1 MKEKNNMILNYN
13 NQIAKLQTKLEETQL
28 NTSKWQSELDLI
40 LKNAS
45 QKSLLLGQVKMAT
58 NNLFVI
64 VKNHLNNRLNV
75 PSGTLAQLD
84 KIGQFIADLNQI
96 VEQNQD
102 VPSS

>member
-13 NQIAKLQTKLEETQL
+13 NQIAKLQTKLEESQL

-64 VKNHLNNRLNV
+64 VKNHLNNRLNI

-84 KIGQFIADLNQI
+84 KIGQFIADLTQI

-102 VPSS
+102 DSSG